1 MATVTPSCPPL
12 GNDESGP
19 ELNGSATGL
28 PDKGSLSLPT
38 PESTPEQ
45 IAEFIKAEG
54 APIIKASGAEVN

>member
-1 MATVTPSCPPL
+1 
-12 GNDESGP
+12 
-19 ELNGSATGL
+19 LNGSATGL